1 MIWAGDG
8 NLHIKWLIPGY
19 ALGLFVCCMMCHGEL
34 ARRKPSPRYLT
45 LFYLMVSLGGAVGGI
60 FVAVIAPRVF
70 HAYLELQT
78 GLVVCAVL
86 AAIVLWNVRMPK
98 LGAWPMR
105 TVLVLGVGVL
115 AGYLARTEHEET
127 KDYVLMVRNF
137 YGVLHVRNE
146 EDENFHERVLLHGTI
161 NHGEEVLDAKLRYVP
176 TSYYGPDSGV
186 GRAIRAAEDR
196 GPIRLGVIGLG
207 AGVSTTY
214 GRAGDVV
221 RVYEINP
228 LVEKIAQTQFYF
240 YPHTP
245 ADKRILL
252 GDARLTLEK
261 QESQQFDVLAVDA
274 FSSDAIPVHL
284 LTREALQLYF
294 RHLKPEGILALH
306 ISNRYLDLEPVCA
319 RGAEDLGKE
328 AMTVED
334 DGNEAGY
341 MSASTWVLLTSQP
354 GWFRATSF
362 YSATMRK
369 AKAPFHFRAWTDDY
383 SNVFQILKLH

>member
-1 MIWAGDG
+1 M
-8 NLHIKWLIPGY
+8 
-19 ALGLFVCCMMCHGEL
+19 
-34 ARRKPSPRYLT
+34 
-45 LFYLMVSLGGAVGGI
+45 
-60 FVAVIAPRVF
+60 
-70 HAYLELQT
+70 
-78 GLVVCAVL
+78 
-86 AAIVLWNVRMPK
+86 
-98 LGAWPMR
+98 
-105 TVLVLGVGVL
+105 
-115 AGYLARTEHEET
+115 
-127 KDYVLMVRNF
+127 
-137 YGVLHVRNE
+137 
-146 EDENFHERVLLHGTI
+146 
-161 NHGEEVLDAKLRYVP
+161 
-176 TSYYGPDSGV
+176 
-186 GRAIRAAEDR
+186 
-196 GPIRLGVIGLG
+196 
-207 AGVSTTY
+207 
-214 GRAGDVV
+214 
-221 RVYEINP
+221 
-228 LVEKIAQTQFYF
+228 
-240 YPHTP
+240 
-245 ADKRILL
+245 
-252 GDARLTLEK
+252 TLEK